1 MKTETV
7 RNTRNNIVTIEGTVF
22 RRKVRGKY
30 DRYIIEIRS
39 AYNNKIKRF
48 VGKRVTIVVVGNDE
62 HDNEQ

>member
-7 RNTRNNIVTIEGTVF
+7 KNARNSIVTIEGTVF

-39 AYNNKIKRF
+39 VYNNKIKRF
-48 VGKRVTIVVVGNDE
+48 VGKRVMIVVVGN
-62 HDNEQ
+62 NEQ